1 MKRIL
6 CGPRV
11 VGEAL
16 VASSRS
22 IQLVLVDESTR
33 GGKSI
38 AREAA
43 KKNVALRGCS
53 REDLD
58 ALSGD
63 HHHQGVVAI
72 TGDFPY
78 LDLEG
83 LLHRVSSATEVPLL
97 LALDQI
103 QDVHNVGSLLRSSVA
118 LGADGIILCRHQA
131 AKISTAAVRV
141 SAGASEHAAVAR
153 VANMARTLEELRSRA
168 FYIVGLDAKADQ
180 ELADVDLCQPLVLVL
195 GSEGSGVRRL
205 VKRSCDVLASIPLE
219 GPVTSLNVG
228 VAGALALYEV
238 IRQRRKKA

>member
-1 MKRIL
+1 MKRLL

-11 VGEAL
+11 VSEAL

-22 IQLVLVDESTR
+22 LQLVLVDETTR

-43 KKNVALRGCS
+43 KKNVAFRQCS
-53 REDLD
+53 GEELD
-58 ALSGD
+58 ALSTE

-72 TGDFPY
+72 SGDFPY
-78 LDLEG
+78 LDLES
-83 LLHRVSSATEVPLL
+83 LLSRVDGSSSIPLI
-97 LALDQI
+97 LALDQV

-118 LGADGIILCRHQA
+118 LGGEGIILCRHHA

-153 VANMARTLEELRSRA
+153 VTNLARTLDELRSRS
-168 FYIVGLDAKADQ
+168 FYVVGLDAGAEQ
-180 ELADVDLCQPLVLVL
+180 ELADVDLNQPIILAL
-195 GSEGSGVRRL
+195 GSEGAGLRRL
-205 VKRSCDVLASIPLE
+205 VKRSCDVLASIPLS

-228 VAGALALYEV
+228 VAGGLALYEV
-238 IRQRRKKA
+238 ARQRRKKA